1 MSKQTEDTDI
11 KIPYICAL
19 GDGRFGSRPALEA
32 HMAEFH
38 GDPPAKPPV
47 TDQQA
52 LVELEKI
59 LLSFRKQSLG
69 GGPDPQ
75 WNSVSNI
82 HVKEAVMTAV
92 AAIQPLLAHTTK
104 VAEVEARIQE
114 IAVLMAAGNLYESD
128 RAYSDGRFVVVQEAD
143 IDDRLATLQSQKAEL
158 TKEGE

>member
-92 AAIQPLLAHTTK
+92 AAIQSLLAHTTK
-104 VAEVEARIQE
+104 VAEVEARIDEQTNH
-114 IAVLMAAGNLYESD
+114 VML
-128 RAYSDGRFVVVQEAD
+128 DGSNVGCQGCYNAIMFNS
-143 IDDRLATLQSQKAEL
+143 DRLATLQSQKAEL

>member
-92 AAIQPLLAHTTK
+92 AAIQSLLAHTTK
-104 VAEVEARIQE
+104 VAEVEARLDE
-114 IAVLMAAGNLYESD
+114 LEKFRGSTSLMCNC
-128 RAYSDGRFVVVQEAD
+128 RRYSY
-143 IDDRLATLQSQKAEL
+143 DRLATLQSQKAEL